1 MKLIELLKARFP
13 NAESFPKNA
22 FGEPFAVSYVL
33 ELLKDELQK
42 CDEFK
47 NARLIIAHTPIVN
60 DVDDESKQVSMATYL
75 LHDET
80 VFSGKCYLYSI
91 SLSPEIFKPAD
102 IHKVVKDG
110 CSITPT
116 MYNSTNF
123 RPYKQ
128 ILLNY
133 EMEMMDG
140 SKPSREILHTKL
152 DEILDNPT
160 EYQMKGERGIFI
172 RGYMG
177 SMTAPTNPEKT
188 LF

>member
-13 NAESFPKNA
+13 NAESYPKNTYGDPIA
-22 FGEPFAVSYVL
+22 ESKVL

-47 NARLIIAHTPIVN
+47 NARLLIAHTPVVK
-60 DVDDESKQVSMATYL
+60 DVDDESEVVNMANYL

-80 VFSGKCYLYSI
+80 IFSGKCYLYSI
-91 SLSPEIFKPAD
+91 NLTPEMFNPAD

-110 CSITPT
+110 CLITPT
-116 MYNSTNF
+116 MYNPANF

-133 EMEMMDG
+133 TMEMLDG
-140 SKPSREILHTKL
+140 SQPSREILHAKL

-160 EYQMKGERGIFI
+160 EYQMKGERGIMI

-177 SMTAPTNPEKT
+177 SMTAPTNPKKT